1 MDHNLHFFQ
10 DGYECYGATGVQ
22 PYQTCI
28 STVLAGQL
36 STIAC
41 DSNSAVPTST
51 STFNVPQTLV
61 ATETSWWTIPYTSRG
76 SYFTTTSPTDT
87 TTSTLTLPYFSVFA
101 PMIQMNWK
109 AEDRPTVPTTTST
122 LLSPTLKPS
131 LSTGSKAAIGVVVPL
146 SILMVAMMFAFLVFR
161 RQKQRRNRP
170 AEFHKPELDANE
182 KHNAH
187 LVAPAEL
194 PATERHI
201 EMSPDERHELS
212 TSEQL
217 NEISSEPQHELPA
230 SNTIHESD
238 GPSPKLADI
247 NV

>member
-1 MDHNLHFFQ
+1 M
-10 DGYECYGATGVQ
+10 
-22 PYQTCI
+22 I
-28 STVLAGQL
+28 SQL

-109 AEDRPTVPTTTST
+109 AEDRPTVPTT
-122 LLSPTLKPS
+122 

-146 SILMVAMMFAFLVFR
+146 SILMVATMFAFLVFR

-187 LVAPAEL
+187 LVALTEL
-194 PATERHI
+194 PATERRI

-212 TSEQL
+212 ISEQL
-217 NEISSEPQHELPA
+217 NEIGSEARHELPVP
-230 SNTIHESD
+230 NTIHESD
-238 GPSPKLADI
+238 GP
-247 NV
+247 